1 MAILTVST
9 AADNGTGSLREAI
22 AIARSGDTIQFSAS
36 LANQALTLSSGQ
48 IEVSAGK
55 NLIIDGAG
63 AANLTISGNNASRI
77 FQLNSNSVTPT
88 SLTVKNLTLANGYTS
103 GQGGAITTTHQGVLA
118 VENVMFKNNV
128 ADKGGGAIFSAFEGA
143 LTVTGSKFDGN
154 KAIAAND
161 ERGAGAIAFFGPGNL
176 IVRNS
181 EFTNNRGINGAA
193 INSLNGKLTV
203 ENSKFINNDTRA
215 AFFDTGKTND
225 FLRGFGGAIYTD
237 RANNSITIKNSIFEG
252 NVAKGAGGA
261 VHLFADPEDVVTIEN
276 SSFQNNQAIGLQG
289 GEAGKGGGISM
300 IRDGSSPQG
309 VFILSNTTV
318 ANNTGYDQGGG
329 LWVNKS
335 QSTITNSTFS
345 GNRIIGNEGKN
356 SGGAMM
362 IYSPTQIINTTIAN
376 NYAGWVGGGIAA
388 SDDAPVTV
396 KNTIFNNNTA
406 DNGTNKW
413 GIQQNTNRQLTDK
426 GGNIQFPAKL
436 TNNFNDYNATA
447 TIRIIDPQLSPL
459 QDNGG
464 GSLTHALLA
473 GSPAINS
480 GVTLDSPTIDQRGFL
495 RDGKIDV
502 GAFEV
507 GAIPVSGGSGNDVLT
522 GTVGQDTLIGG
533 AGDDV
538 LIGGLGADVQSGGA
552 GSDRFVYAG
561 ATKREALRNSRSG
574 APDRIIDFSGAQGD
588 RIQLDFDNN
597 LATANRPRNLFNAG
611 KVKGGNL
618 TAGAKAAYADKDQ
631 KKLGKQAIA
640 ANEAVFF
647 KWGSRTYLSVNDS
660 GKGFSAGR
668 DLVID
673 MTGIEMAR
681 QQSKAGSLAVNRY
694 FV

>member
-1 MAILTVST
+1 MAIVTVT
-9 AADNGTGSLREAI
+9 TIADSGAGSLREAI
-22 AIARSGDTIQFSAS
+22 AAARSGDTIQFAAS
-36 LANQALTLSSGQ
+36 LANQTITLTRGQ
-48 IEVSAGK
+48 LEVSVGK
-55 NLIIDGAG
+55 NLVIDGAG
-63 AANLTISGNNASRI
+63 AANLTISGNKASRI
-77 FQLNSNSVTPT
+77 FQLNSNSVNPT
-88 SLTVKNLTLANGYTS
+88 RLTVKNITLANGYTS
-103 GQGGAITTTHQGVLA
+103 EQGGAINTTHQGVLA
-118 VENVMFKNNV
+118 VENVVFKDNV

-154 KAIAAND
+154 LAIAGND
-161 ERGAGAIAFFGPGNL
+161 ERGAGAIAFFGPGN
-176 IVRNS
+176 ITVRDS

-193 INSLNGKLTV
+193 INSLNGKLIV

-215 AFFDTGKTND
+215 AFFDTGKVND

-237 RANNSITIKNSIFEG
+237 RANDAIVIKNSIFDG

-261 VHLFADPEDVVTIEN
+261 VHLFADPEDTVTIEG
-276 SSFQNNQAIGLQG
+276 SVFQNNQAIGLAG
-289 GEAGKGGGISM
+289 GEAGKGGGISA

-309 VFILSNTTV
+309 TFTLSNTTI

-329 LWVNKS
+329 LWINKS
-335 QSTITNSTFS
+335 QSTITNVTFS

-356 SGGAMM
+356 SGGGIMT
-362 IYSPTQIINTTIAN
+362 YSPTTIVNTTIAN
-376 NYAGWVGGGIAA
+376 NFAGWVGGGIAA

-396 KNTIFNNNTA
+396 ENTIFYNNTA
-406 DNGTNKW
+406 NNGVNRW

-447 TIRIIDPQLSPL
+447 TIRIIDPLLSPL

-464 GSLTHALLA
+464 GFLTHALLP

-480 GVTLDSPTIDQRGFL
+480 GVTLGAPTTDQRGVL
-495 RDGKIDV
+495 RDGQIDV

-507 GAIPVSGGSGNDVLT
+507 GTAPVSGGNGNDVLT
-522 GTVGQDTLIGG
+522 GTGGLDFLIGG

-538 LIGGLGADVQSGGA
+538 LIGGIGADVQTGGL
-552 GSDRFVYAG
+552 GGDRFVYAG
-561 ATKREALRNSRSG
+561 ASRREALRNSRSG
-574 APDRIIDFSGAQGD
+574 APDRITDFNSGQGD

-597 LATANRPRNLFNAG
+597 LATSNRPKGLFNAG
-611 KVKGGNL
+611 KVRGNNL
-618 TAGAKAAYADKDQ
+618 VKAAKAAYGDKDQ
-631 KKLGKQAIA
+631 KKLGKQAIG

-647 KWGSRTYLSVNDS
+647 RWGSRTYLSVNDE

-668 DLVID
+668 DLLVD
-673 MTGIEMAR
+673 VTGIELAR
-681 QQSKAGSLAVNRY
+681 QQAKSGSLAVNRY

>member
-9 AADNGTGSLREAI
+9 VADSGTGSLREAI
-22 AIARSGDTIQFSAS
+22 AAASSGDTIQFSTS
-36 LANQALTLSSGQ
+36 LANQTLTLTTGQ
-48 IEVSAGK
+48 IEVGVGK

-77 FQLNSNSVTPT
+77 LQLNSNSVTPT
-88 SLTVKNLTLANGYTS
+88 SLTIKNLTLANGYTPE
-103 GQGGAITTTHQGVLA
+103 QGGAITSTHQGRLA
-118 VENVMFKNNV
+118 VENVLFKNNF
-128 ADKGGGAIFSAFEGA
+128 ADKGGGAIFSAFEGS

-154 KAIAAND
+154 QAIAAND

-176 IVRNS
+176 TVRHS

-193 INSLNGKLTV
+193 INSLNGKLIV
-203 ENSKFINNDTRA
+203 ENSKFINNDTKA

-237 RANNSITIKNSIFEG
+237 RANNSITIRNSIFEG
-252 NVAKGAGGA
+252 NIAKGAGGA
-261 VHLFADPEDVVTIEN
+261 VHLFADPEDAVTIE
-276 SSFQNNQAIGLQG
+276 SSVFQNNQAIGLQG

-309 VFILSNTTV
+309 TFILTNTTV

-362 IYSPTQIINTTIAN
+362 IYSPTQIINTTLAN
-376 NYAGWVGGGIAA
+376 NYAGWVGGGITA

-396 KNTIFNNNTA
+396 KNTIFYNNTA

-413 GIQQNTNRQLTDK
+413 GIQQHTNRQLIDK

-447 TIRIIDPQLSPL
+447 IVRIIDPQLALL

-464 GSLTHALLA
+464 GFLTHALLA
-473 GSPAINS
+473 GSPAINA
-480 GVTLDSPTIDQRGFL
+480 GVTLDSPTTDQRGFL
-495 RDGKIDV
+495 RDGQIDV
-502 GAFEV
+502 GAFEA
-507 GAIPVSGGSGNDVLT
+507 GAIAVTGGSGNDVLT
-522 GTVGQDTLIGG
+522 GTTGQDTFVGG
-533 AGDDV
+533 SGDDV
-538 LIGGLGADVQSGGA
+538 LMGGLGADVQSGGA
-552 GSDRFVYAG
+552 GGDRFVYAG
-561 ATKREALRNSRSG
+561 ATKRQALRNSRSG
-574 APDRIIDFSGAQGD
+574 APDRITDFSGAQGD

-597 LATANRPRNLFNAG
+597 LAMSNRPKNLFNAG

-618 TAGAKAAYADKDQ
+618 TASAKVAYADKDQ

-647 KWGSRTYLSVNDS
+647 KWGSRTYLSVNDN

-681 QQSKAGSLAVNRY
+681 QQAKAGSLAVNRY

>member
-9 AADNGTGSLREAI
+9 VADNGAGSLREAI
-22 AIARSGDTIQFSAS
+22 AAARSGDTIQFSAS
-36 LANQALTLSSGQ
+36 LANKTLMLSSGQ
-48 IEVSAGK
+48 IEISVGK
-55 NLIIDGAG
+55 NLSIDGAS

-77 FQLNSNSVTPT
+77 FQLNSTSVNPT
-88 SLTVKNLTLANGYTS
+88 SLTVKNLTLANGYTAE
-103 GQGGAITTTHQGVLA
+103 QGGAITTTHQGVLA

-128 ADKGGGAIFSAFEGA
+128 ADKGGGAIFSAFEGS
-143 LTVTGSKFDGN
+143 LTVTGSQFDGN

-176 IVRNS
+176 TVRNS

-203 ENSKFINNDTRA
+203 ENSKFINNDTKA

-237 RANNSITIKNSIFEG
+237 RANNSITIKSSIFEG
-252 NVAKGAGGA
+252 NIAKGAGGA

-276 SSFQNNQAIGLQG
+276 SSFQNNQAIGLSG

-300 IRDGSSPQG
+300 IRDGSSAQG

-329 LWVNKS
+329 LWVNNS

-345 GNRIIGNEGKN
+345 GNRIIGNQFQN

-376 NYAGWVGGGIAA
+376 NYAGWVGGGITA

-396 KNTIFNNNTA
+396 KNTIFYNNTA

-413 GIQQNTNRQLTDK
+413 GIQQHTNRQLTDK

-464 GSLTHALLA
+464 GFLTHALLA

-480 GVTLDSPTIDQRGFL
+480 GVTLDSPTTDQRGFL
-495 RDGKIDV
+495 RDGQIDV

-522 GTVGQDTLIGG
+522 GAVGQDTLIGG

-538 LIGGLGADVQSGGA
+538 LIGGLGADIQSGGI
-552 GSDRFVYAG
+552 GSDRFLYAG
-561 ATKREALRNSRSG
+561 ATKREALRNSRSS
-574 APDRIIDFSGAQGD
+574 APDRITDFSGAQGD

-597 LATANRPRNLFNAG
+597 FATANRPKKLFNAG

-618 TAGAKAAYADKDQ
+618 TSGAKAAYADKDQ
-631 KKLGKQAIA
+631 KKLGNQAIA

-647 KWGSRTYLSVNDS
+647 KWGSRTYLSVNDNS
-660 GKGFSAGR
+660 KGFSTER

-681 QQSKAGSLAVNRY
+681 QQTKAGSLAVNRY

>member
-9 AADNGTGSLREAI
+9 VENNGAGSLREAI
-22 AIARSGDTIQFSAS
+22 AAARSGDKIQFSAS
-36 LANQALTLSSGQ
+36 LANQTLTLTSGQ
-48 IEVSAGK
+48 IEVSIGK

-77 FQLNSNSVTPT
+77 FQLNSTSVTPT

-103 GQGGAITTTHQGVLA
+103 DQGGAITTTHQGVLA
-118 VENVMFKNNV
+118 VENVVFKNNV

-176 IVRNS
+176 TVRNS

-193 INSLNGKLTV
+193 INSLNGKLIV
-203 ENSKFINNDTRA
+203 ENSKFINNDTKA
-215 AFFDTGKTND
+215 AFFDTGKPND

-252 NVAKGAGGA
+252 NVSKGAGGA

-276 SSFQNNQAIGLQG
+276 SSFQNNQAIGLPG

-300 IRDGSSPQG
+300 IRDGSSAQG

-329 LWVNKS
+329 LWVNNS

-345 GNRIIGNEGKN
+345 GNRIIGNKGQN

-376 NYAGWVGGGIAA
+376 NYAGWVGGGITA

-396 KNTIFNNNTA
+396 KNTIFYNNTA

-464 GSLTHALLA
+464 RSLTHALLA

-480 GVTLDSPTIDQRGFL
+480 GITLDSPTTDQRGFL
-495 RDGKIDV
+495 RDGQIDV

-507 GAIPVSGGSGNDVLT
+507 GAIAVSGSSGNDVLT

-533 AGDDV
+533 AGDDL

-561 ATKREALRNSRSG
+561 ATKREALQNSRSN

-588 RIQLDFDNN
+588 RIQLDFDSN
-597 LATANRPRNLFNAG
+597 LATANRPKNLFNAG
-611 KVKGGNL
+611 NVKGNNL
-618 TAGAKAAYADKDQ
+618 TAGAKAAYVDKDQ

-660 GKGFSAGR
+660 GKGFSAGS
-668 DLVID
+668 DLLID
-673 MTGIEMAR
+673 MTGIEIAR
-681 QQSKAGSLAVNRY
+681 QQVKAGSLAVNRY